1 MQRTPAKSALVSALL
16 VALATLSGCGKSEA
30 PQQAQ
35 IPEVG
40 IVTLQAQTV
49 SLSTELPG
57 RTNAYRV
64 AEVRPQVNGII
75 LKRLFKEG
83 SDVKEGQQL
92 YQIDPSTYEA
102 TFQSAQANLAAT
114 QQQAERYKLLV
125 ADEAVSKQ
133 QYADALAA
141 SLQAKAA
148 VESAKINLRYTKV
161 LSPISGR
168 IGRSAVTEG
177 ALVTNGQ
184 SNAMATVQQ
193 LDPIFVDV
201 TQPSTALLRLRRELA
216 AGNLQKAGD
225 NAAKVKLFLEDGS
238 EYPLEGK
245 LEFSEVSV
253 DQGTGSVTLRAVF
266 PNPKHDLLP
275 GMFVHAQL
283 QEGVKDQAIL
293 APQQGVTRSLRGLPT
308 ALVLGADDKVELRE
322 LKADRTVGAYWLVT
336 DGLKP
341 GDRLITE
348 GLQYVQPGVKAK
360 PVPAKNVAP
369 APEAGKPAA
378 SGSQG

>member
-102 TFQSAQANLAAT
+102 TYQSAQANLMAT
-114 QQQAERYKLLV
+114 QQQAERFKLLV

-133 QYADALAA
+133 QYADAQAA
-141 SLQAKAA
+141 ALQAKAA

-225 NAAKVKLFLEDGS
+225 NAAKVKLYLEDGS
-238 EYPLEGK
+238 EYPLDGK

-253 DQGTGSVTLRAVF
+253 DQGTGSVTVRAVF
-266 PNPKHDLLP
+266 PNPKHELLP

-378 SGSQG
+378 AGSQG